1 MVFSDFFVY
10 FKYSDCVSV
19 KGKTLRATLP
29 AKLKSWK
36 TSTVLATC
44 RGFLVQ
50 TTWRALKSLLEHW
63 LEYVIYIYICNIEL
77 YKLTCN
83 AFGVAALRW
92 REWVEASQ
100 RWCIQKTRSSRNLHG
115 GVCIWLPFGMH
126 RLHCAHFCDMQFVP
140 RCNEGHLFAMI
151 ASPEWRTE
159 QI

>member
-1 MVFSDFFVY
+1 MVQIFRLCECQRQDFTRYSASEAEELENLDGVGHLQRFSCPND
-10 FKYSDCVSV
+10 
-19 KGKTLRATLP
+19 
-29 AKLKSWK
+29 LKSPEE
-36 TSTVLATC
+36 
-44 RGFLVQ
+44 LVG
-50 TTWRALKSLLEHW
+50 ALIEICN
-63 LEYVIYIYICNIEL
+63 IYIYYNIEL

-140 RCNEGHLFAMI
+140 RCDEGHLFAMI